1 MAAETP
7 SDSLQGTL
15 AWCVIGYTALMFAIA
30 WWSRRRIHS
39 EEDFLVAGRRLPLL
53 LAGPTL
59 LATWFGAGT
68 LLTATDE
75 VRARGLRM
83 AALDPLGAGL
93 CLLLAGWLLARPLH
107 RMGLLTLPDFYRQRF
122 GPVAERWSSFLMVPT
137 YFGWI
142 AAQFV
147 ALAAML
153 ELFFGIDRTLGVAL
167 VAFVGG
173 GYTLLGGMWS
183 VTLTDA
189 LQLGL
194 LALGLF
200 ALAFTVL
207 GALGDGSL
215 LQGLVAIGERTP
227 PEKLVLVPTENTA
240 AFLGWL
246 GVLSI
251 GSLGNLPGQ
260 DLFQRVF
267 ASRDERTAAGACHL
281 AGIVY
286 LTLGLL
292 PLVLGLAGDLLA
304 PDSGERSTLPL
315 LASLFLSPL
324 PAVVFTLAVMSAVL
338 STIDSA
344 ILSPSSVIAHNL
356 LPRRL
361 HERVGSLNLHRLAVV
376 GVTLGALVTAYL
388 GESAY
393 EMLEDAY
400 ALGLVS
406 LLVPLLLGVRSRW
419 GHERAAVT
427 AMAIGTIAWLVH
439 VLAGWSSF
447 VAPLL
452 EAMLP
457 LPVALSCALL
467 ALLAYGIAARFDSGQ
482 TVTAERAV

>member
-7 SDSLQGTL
+7 VRGIL
-15 AWCVIGYTALMFAIA
+15 AICVIGYTAAMFAIA
-30 WWSRRRIHS
+30 WWSRRRIQS

-83 AALDPLGAGL
+83 AALDPIGAGV
-93 CLLLAGWLLARPLH
+93 CLLLAGWLLARPLY
-107 RMGLLTLPDFYRQRF
+107 RMRLLTLPDFYRNRF
-122 GPVAERWSSFLMVPT
+122 GARAERWASILMVPT

-153 ELFFGIDRTLGVAL
+153 ELFFGIDRTWGIAL

-189 LQLGL
+189 IQLAL
-194 LALGLF
+194 LAVGLG
-200 ALAFTVL
+200 ALAVTVL
-207 GALGDGSL
+207 AALGDGSV
-215 LQGLVAIGERTP
+215 LQGLAAVAERTP
-227 PEKLVLVPTENTA
+227 AAKLELVPVEHA
-240 AFLGWL
+240 EAFLGWL
-246 GVLSI
+246 GVLCI
-251 GSLGNLPGQ
+251 GALGNLPGQ

-267 ASRDERTAAGACHL
+267 ASRDERTAVGACHL
-281 AGIVY
+281 AGIAY
-286 LTLGLL
+286 LTLGVL
-292 PLVLGLAGDLLA
+292 PLVLGLAADLLV
-304 PDSGERSTLPL
+304 PGEGERSTLPL
-315 LASLFLSPL
+315 LASLFLSPWT
-324 PAVVFTLAVMSAVL
+324 AIVFTLAVMSAVL

-361 HERVGSLNLHRLAVV
+361 HDRIGSLNLHRIAVL
-376 GVTLGALVTAYL
+376 GVTLAALGTAHL

-406 LLVPLLLGVRSRW
+406 LLVPLLLGVRTRW
-419 GHERAAVT
+419 GHEDAALT
-427 AMAIGTIAWLVH
+427 AMTVGTGAWLVH
-439 VLAGWSSF
+439 AIADWPCF
-447 VAPLL
+447 AAPLL
-452 EAMLP
+452 EPVLP
-457 LPVALSCALL
+457 LPVALCCALL
-467 ALLAYGIAARFDSGQ
+467 ALAAYGLVARTRRSSVH
-482 TVTAERAV
+482 TSRAVE